1 MTTLIRCDSAAP
13 VPVPFHAVPTVEPL
27 EVQHETPND
36 VHHGEYLRW
45 GALRRRHQQPDP
57 AHLAAQKRH
66 FEGFTKRYHIHRL
79 VYYES
84 HPTMKDAI
92 RREKYIK
99 HQNRAYKVKLIV
111 GDNPQWWDRYPALIG
126 DE

>member
-1 MTTLIRCDSAAP
+1 MKHPMTYIMANTYDGVLYVGVTSNLIQRIW
-13 VPVPFHAVPTVEPL
+13 
-27 EVQHETPND
+27 QHKN
-36 VHHGEYLRW
+36 GI
-45 GALRRRHQQPDP
+45 
-57 AHLAAQKRH
+57 